1 MEGLGVS
8 GLGGKGLG
16 FTRIF
21 GGLGDWGAAVQS
33 LGLLLD

>member
-1 MEGLGVS
+1 MGWEGLGVS

-21 GGLGDWGAAVQS
+21 GGLGDWEQRFKV
-33 LGLLLD
+33 